1 MNREQIDTFVDEYT
15 GSDPDEE
22 VLLADG
28 LDEAFIGLTTDNIRA
43 VYSIDKIIEIL
54 SKDMTEEDA
63 WEYFHYNIECAYVG
77 EKTPIYIKTYKN
89 EN

>member
-15 GSDPDEE
+15 HGDSDEQ

-54 SKDMTEEDA
+54 SKDMTEDDA
-63 WEYFHYNIECAYVG
+63 WEYFHYNIESAYIG
-77 EKTPIYIKTYKN
+77 PKTPLYIKLAKY

>member
-28 LDEAFIGLTTDNIRA
+28 LDDAFIGLTSGNIRA

-54 SKDMTEEDA
+54 SKDMTEDDA
-63 WEYFHYNIECAYVG
+63 WEYFHYNIESAYVG
-77 EKTPIYIKTYKN
+77 EKTPIYIKTCKS
-89 EN
+89 